1 MQFRRDM
8 SGKDIESWKTIFPA
22 AIAEFVGCTFFI
34 LIAVGSAMSTQTKF
48 TLPGTVTIGI
58 ALAFGFTIFAIAYT
72 IGHIS
77 GGHLNCALTL
87 AFVVRGKI
95 GWRRGLAYF
104 VAQFS
109 GSVLGG
115 LLLVGLM
122 PNAFQVNCFASNV
135 LGSGVSPGQ
144 ALGWEILLTFF
155 LLFVV
160 GAAVD
165 SFKSNQIMVPLAI
178 GMAITVCHFVA
189 IPITGTS
196 LNPTRSIASA
206 IAATVSPFYD
216 CNSVWSDH
224 WIFWIGPC
232 IGAICGLS
240 VYDLLSYYS
249 LGAHGKGENL
259 TKMYRKN
266 PEPSITGAPQSD
278 QIDLEGTDT
287 ARIN

>member
-1 MQFRRDM
+1 LMSAQERDTFRN
-8 SGKDIESWKTIFPA
+8 ILPA
-22 AIAEFVGCTFFI
+22 AIAEFVGCIFFI

-58 ALAFGFTIFAIAYT
+58 AFSFGFTIFAIAFA

-77 GGHLNCALTL
+77 GGHLNSALTL

-95 GWRRGLAYF
+95 SWRRGLLYF
-104 VAQFS
+104 IAQVT
-109 GSVLGG
+109 GSIVGG

-122 PNAFQVNCFASNV
+122 PHTFQVNCFASNV
-135 LGSGVSPGQ
+135 KGEGVSVGQ

-189 IPITGTS
+189 IPLTGTS
-196 LNPTRSIASA
+196 LNPTRSLASA
-206 IAATVSPFYD
+206 IAASASPDFP
-216 CNSVWSDH
+216 CTAVWEDH
-224 WIFWIGPC
+224 WIFWIGPS
-232 IGAICGLS
+232 IGAMLGLS
-240 VYDLLSYYS
+240 VYDLLSFYS
-249 LGAHGKGENL
+249 LGAHAKGENL
-259 TKMYRKN
+259 TQMYRKN
-266 PEPSITGAPQSD
+266 PTTGPPSD
-278 QIDLEGTDT
+278 QIDLEGTDA
-287 ARIN
+287 ARVE